1 MTVVP
6 PIPPAGPGGEGDR
19 GFIPE
24 RGFTPERGLAPEAA
38 LQAILSC
45 TGLLSPV
52 RLSLDQALGRVLAEP
67 VQAGESVPPFTN
79 SAMDGYAARAQDL
92 VDAAPTRPVRLQV
105 LADLPA
111 GKRSDLVVGPGQAIR
126 IMTGAPLPAGA
137 DCIVPVEETDAGTAQ
152 VEIRR
157 RVATGAHVRRAGED
171 VQAGDPLLE
180 AGTVLRPAE
189 LGLLAAVGCSR
200 VNVHPAARVGI
211 ITTGDELAGP
221 GEALLPGQIRDT
233 NTTTMAA
240 QVRAFGGVPL
250 LYPRVRDSRA
260 AVREAV
266 EEAIQR
272 SDLVLTSGG
281 VSVGE
286 YDFVKAVLAEMGARP
301 VFWRVAQKPGNPLA
315 FWLLRDKPILGIPGN
330 PVATLVCLELYVRPA
345 LRRMMGHGRLFRPEH
360 RARLADGYR
369 GRADGRQHFLRVQ
382 VQEGGDGLVARVTGP
397 QGSAILSS
405 MAAANA
411 LALIPPDVA
420 EIPPSGPVQVRL
432 TELPED
438 H

>member
-1 MTVVP
+1 M
-6 PIPPAGPGGEGDR
+6 
-19 GFIPE
+19 
-24 RGFTPERGLAPEAA
+24 
-38 LQAILSC
+38 QAILSC
-45 TGLLSPV
+45 TDLLPPV
-52 RLSLDQALGRVLAEP
+52 RLPLELGLGRVLSAP

-92 VDAAPTRPVRLQV
+92 SAATLTRPVRLQV

-111 GKRSDLVVGPGQAIR
+111 GKRSDLTVGPGQAVR

-137 DCIVPVEETDAGTAQ
+137 DCVVPVEETDAGTAQ

-157 RVATGAHVRRAGED
+157 ALAAGFHVRRAGED
-171 VQAGDPLLE
+171 VQAGDPLLDT
-180 AGTVLRPAE
+180 GTVLRPAE
-189 LGLLAAVGCSR
+189 LGLLAAVGCSQ
-200 VNVHPAARVGI
+200 VSVHPAARVGI

-221 GEALLPGQIRDT
+221 GEVLLPGQIRDT
-233 NTTTMAA
+233 NSVTMAA

-250 LYPRVRDSRA
+250 LYPRVRDTRA

-266 EEAIQR
+266 EEAVQR

-315 FWLLRDKPILGIPGN
+315 FWVLHGKPVLGIPGN
-330 PVATLVCLELYVRPA
+330 PVATLVCLELYVRPVV
-345 LRRMMGHGRLFRPEH
+345 RRLMGHGRLFRPE
-360 RARLADGYR
+360 RQARLADGYR

-382 VQEGGDGLVARVTGP
+382 VQEREDGLVAQITGP

-420 EIPPSGPVQVRL
+420 EIPPLGQVQVQL